1 MAYYQNI
8 YCKKCFSTK
17 VIKSGKV
24 RGKQRYCCK
33 KCGCHFVMG
42 DERTEDKA
50 DLKALIVLLCALC
63 KGKYQELGEFFWRYR
78 SQAFRWAQAAGVWT
92 PRNEGKTGQ
101 MLYAQNA
108 EEVLDSLKQCRA
120 LEYRDTAII
129 SGTIQDKYAVTVLIS
144 HKKY

>member
-1 MAYYQNI
+1 MVR
-8 YCKKCFSTK
+8 CKKCYSAA

-33 KCGCHFVMG
+33 KCGYHFVVG

-50 DLKALIVLLCALC
+50 DLKALVVLLCALC
-63 KGKYQELGEFFWRYR
+63 KGKYQEVGEFFGRYR
-78 SQAFRWAQAAGVWT
+78 SQAFRWAQAAGVWA
-92 PRNEGKTGQ
+92 PRDEGKTGQ

-108 EEVLDSLKQCRA
+108 EEMLDSLKQCGA
-120 LEYRDTAII
+120 LEYRGTAIV
-129 SGTIQDKYAVTVLIS
+129 SGTIQDEYEVTVLIS